1 MKFIFKSRLRM
12 ILYSLLIASERF
24 NISVYVTTDNSMQ
37 VSVTLRG
44 AMETRCAHTDSFSY
58 FCGRDTKTRYVIAKV
73 TSPKTKVCEILV
85 EGYIYQTTKQ
95 EGKGNT
101 VYTYTRAHTHTR
113 THTRMHAY
121 THTRV
126 YVCVCA
132 CVCVCVCVCFSLSF
146 FFFFWLYY
154 FVYFDPNNYKF
165 KKKNPAIF

>member
-1 MKFIFKSRLRM
+1 M

-24 NISVYVTTDNSMQ
+24 NISVYVTTDNSME

-44 AMETRCAHTDSFSY
+44 AMETRCPHTDSFSY

-73 TSPKTKVCEILV
+73 RSPKTKVCEILV

-101 VYTYTRAHTHTR
+101 VYTYTRVHTHTR
-113 THTRMHAY
+113 THTRMHAC

-126 YVCVCA
+126 YVCVC
-132 CVCVCVCVCFSLSF
+132 VCVFLFSF
-146 FFFFWLYY
+146 FFFLVLLFCL
-154 FVYFDPNNYKF
+154 F
-165 KKKNPAIF
+165 